1 MEIDDP
7 DVNLSAIKQSIE
19 IARSRVPFLPNHE
32 EIQKVSCFHLAGGIA
47 KVFDRLLSNN
57 IPLSERK

>member
-19 IARSRVPFLPNHE
+19 IARSRVLFLPKQE
-32 EIQKVSCFHLAGGIA
+32 EIQRFSRFCLAGDIA
-47 KVFDRLLSNN
+47 KVFDRLL
-57 IPLSERK
+57 